1 MLIVAGEALIDLT
14 PVAFH
19 GSTAYLPCP
28 GGSPCNVAVGAGRLG
43 TPTRFLG
50 RISRDAFGQLLRY
63 VAYSVA

>member
-14 PVAFH
+14 PVACR
-19 GSTAYLPCP
+19 GSTAYLPRP

-50 RISRDAFGQLLRY
+50 RISRGAFWQLLRHL
-63 VAYSVA
+63 ACLAA